1 MGFSYD
7 SPDGIF
13 TSWEEDEEWLNDLYQ
28 REEDIA
34 TQEDYE
40 EN

>member
-1 MGFSYD
+1 MNYD

-34 TQEDYE
+34 VEEQEYE
-40 EN
+40 

>member
-13 TSWEEDEEWLNDLYQ
+13 TSWEEDEEWLEQLYQ

-34 TQEDYE
+34 VEEDIQD
-40 EN
+40 

>member
-1 MGFSYD
+1 MNYD

-13 TSWEEDEEWLNDLYQ
+13 TSWEGDEEWLNELYQ

-34 TQEDYE
+34 VEEDIQD
-40 EN
+40 

>member
-1 MGFSYD
+1 MDYYG
-7 SPDGIF
+7 DGTF
-13 TSWEEDEEWLNDLYQ
+13 KSWEEDEEWLNDLYQ

-34 TQEDYE
+34 TQECE

>member
-13 TSWEEDEEWLNDLYQ
+13 NSWEEDEEWLEQLYQ
-28 REEDIA
+28 RGEDIAVEEDI
-34 TQEDYE
+34 QD
-40 EN
+40 

>member
-1 MGFSYD
+1 MNFDYA

-13 TSWEEDEEWLNDLYQ
+13 ASYEEDEEWLEQLYQ

-34 TQEDYE
+34 TQEDIQD
-40 EN
+40 